1 MERAVAIAS
10 LQNQKLKS
18 ENELLE
24 QQRTKRGSMTKED
37 FERRRKAIE
46 TTYKL
51 GMEKVDM
58 QYNTDNLAKQIEREI
73 NALDV
78 KILIE
83 DVGIKNLD
91 LQAKMFA
98 ATAADGM
105 VDVANISKRATLEQE
120 SALNRL
126 NREILDTQN
135 NTKLTAEQRQQRI
148 DALKAN
154 SGLELG
160 AIRKQSERDTR
171 KGELQNQKTELDTR
185 IKVSDSAKTVLES
198 KGNIAKAL
206 GLDLAGE
213 RIDKQIAQINLS
225 HEYAQKKMQL
235 EQDVENMKIS
245 NENAIAL
252 RENLDAE
259 MALKSEAIKIQY
271 SEFSQVLK
279 SFTGG
284 FKSALKEFIWNKEGD
299 SWADSLDKLWKG
311 ISNTI
316 LDSLAEIASKY
327 MTDALFSWIQPPTQN
342 LNTAA
347 LQLQQAAAS
356 LSAIGSNSPIP
367 DFPGMPGSS
376 VFSTMG
382 LGNIDS
388 FSPGDFDFSSF
399 GFDALGS
406 ADFGSLN
413 LSGFA
418 KGGMIDED
426 TLGKIQNFANGGIVG
441 AMNKERSLTGK
452 TPHLIVASEGERIL
466 NHRETAVWNRLQSGI
481 TGFADGG
488 IVGGGKGEMA
498 SRIGNTTTVNVPV
511 SVSVSGNDSE
521 VDSNRLSQTV
531 QALVSDGIRREL
543 RPGGSIS
550 RGNPYKR

>member
-1 MERAVAIAS
+1 
-10 LQNQKLKS
+10 
-18 ENELLE
+18 
-24 QQRTKRGSMTKED
+24 MTKED

-51 GMEKVDM
+51 GMEKIDM

-148 DALKAN
+148 DALKVN

-160 AIRKQSERDTR
+160 AITKQSERDTR
-171 KGELQNQKTELDTR
+171 KGELQNQKAELDAG
-185 IKVSDSAKTVLES
+185 IKVSDSAKTVLEG

-213 RIDKQIAQINLS
+213 RIDKQIAQINLN
-225 HEYAQKKMQL
+225 HEYAQKRMQL
-235 EQDVENMKIS
+235 KQDIENMRIS

-259 MALKSEAIKIQY
+259 MALKSESIKIQY

-284 FKSALKEFIWNKEGD
+284 FKSAFKEFIWNKEGS

-356 LSAIGSNSPIP
+356 LSAIGSNSPMP

-382 LGNIDS
+382 FGNIDS

-399 GFDALGS
+399 DFDALGS
-406 ADFGSLN
+406 ADFGSLD

-426 TLGKIQNFANGGIVG
+426 TLGEIQNFANGGIVG

-452 TPHLIVASEGERIL
+452 TPHLVVASEGERIL
-466 NHRETAVWNRLQSGI
+466 NHRETAIWNRLQSSI

>member
-1 MERAVAIAS
+1 MPNLSGEEINTLVKRLQSLGIKTDGKELQKLYSALQSSNTKEAQSAQNQLNALIKNKPIILQRLKDDFNIRRKISQNTRMSDNLGIDIGVLQSQLELLKQKEKSFPLNKDILQIPSMERAVAITN

-51 GMEKVDM
+51 GMEKIDM

-259 MALKSEAIKIQY
+259 MALKSESIKIQY

-311 ISNTI
+311 I
-316 LDSLAEIASKY
+316 
-327 MTDALFSWIQPPTQN
+327 
-342 LNTAA
+342 
-347 LQLQQAAAS
+347 
-356 LSAIGSNSPIP
+356 
-367 DFPGMPGSS
+367 
-376 VFSTMG
+376 
-382 LGNIDS
+382 
-388 FSPGDFDFSSF
+388 
-399 GFDALGS
+399 
-406 ADFGSLN
+406 
-413 LSGFA
+413 
-418 KGGMIDED
+418 
-426 TLGKIQNFANGGIVG
+426 
-441 AMNKERSLTGK
+441 
-452 TPHLIVASEGERIL
+452 
-466 NHRETAVWNRLQSGI
+466 
-481 TGFADGG
+481 
-488 IVGGGKGEMA
+488 
-498 SRIGNTTTVNVPV
+498 
-511 SVSVSGNDSE
+511 
-521 VDSNRLSQTV
+521 
-531 QALVSDGIRREL
+531 
-543 RPGGSIS
+543 
-550 RGNPYKR
+550 